1 VDVTEDAM
9 KLARPWIAQVA
20 TLLFAF
26 SSPALTSLPI
36 HGARTFE
43 ATYVGT
49 IGPLPSGAKR
59 AEVWIPLP
67 SDTPYQ
73 EIRDLKI
80 SSPVPVTLGKDSVG
94 NAVAH
99 FVLEDAASLGGKETD
114 VRVTYRIRRAE
125 VRVPLARAT
134 SVVPGKVPPEVEA
147 YLGENRM
154 IPLTPRVR
162 RLAAELSAGRR
173 DVVEKAQAFYSYLV
187 ENGTYDKT
195 TPGWGK
201 GDSERFCNLKKGNC
215 TDFHSAFMALARA
228 EGIPVRFVIGFPL
241 KPESAGT
248 VTGYHCWAEFWA
260 EGAGWIPIDAS
271 DAAKSR
277 DKEKKRYLFGNLDP
291 DRFEISR
298 GRDLTLSPKQ
308 KGEPINFF
316 IYPYVEVDGKP
327 FAETKTRVEYK
338 DA

>member
-1 VDVTEDAM
+1 M
-9 KLARPWIAQVA
+9 KSRAPLLFSLA
-20 TLLFAF
+20 TLLAA
-26 SSPALTSLPI
+26 SVSPAAEPLPI
-36 HGARTFE
+36 HGARTVE

-49 IGPLPSGAKR
+49 IAPLPAGAKR

-73 EIRDLKI
+73 EIRNLKI
-80 SSPVPVTLGKDSVG
+80 SSPFPATVGKDSAG

-99 FVLEDAASLGGKETD
+99 FVVEDVAALGRKETE
-114 VRVTYRIRRAE
+114 VRVTFRVRRSE
-125 VRVPLARAT
+125 VRSPLAHAAY
-134 SVVPGKVPPEVEA
+134 VEPGQVPPEVA
-147 YLGENRM
+147 PYLGENRRV
-154 IPLTPRVR
+154 PLTPRVR
-162 RLAAELSAGRR
+162 KLAASLSAGKR
-173 DVVEKAQAFYSYLV
+173 DAVEKAQAIYSYLV
-187 ENGTYDKT
+187 DNGTYDKT
-195 TPGWGK
+195 TPGWGQ
-201 GDSERFCNLKKGNC
+201 GDSERFCDVKKGNC

-248 VTGYHCWAEFWA
+248 VPGYHCWAEFWA
-260 EGAGWIPIDAS
+260 EGVSWIPADAS

-277 DKEKKRYLFGNLDP
+277 DPEKKRYLFGNLDP

-308 KGEPINFF
+308 NDGPINFF
-316 IYPYVEVDGKP
+316 IFPYVEVDGRA
-327 FAETKTRVEYK
+327 FTDTKIRLEYK